1 MKHRSTNRRDLL
13 KIAIILGL
21 MYVYRKQLFS
31 AVDDVDE
38 LTKRFEAMEIDN

>member
-1 MKHRSTNRRDLL
+1 MKQRSTNRQDLI

-31 AVDDVDE
+31 ATTQIADE
-38 LTKRFEAMEIDN
+38 MEMEIDA